1 MDVCV
6 QMQSSDMNSQKVS
19 DFSWKT
25 KQAAKKVAIKIL

>member
-19 DFSWKT
+19 DLSWK
-25 KQAAKKVAIKIL
+25 KKPAKKVAIKIL